1 MDIFIFLLWSI
12 AIMIVFREKGFI
24 YYTNSSAIRFLLRRV
39 NQTSMLYIP
48 LIFKNNIIIASNNI
62 NIFIVIFL
70 GIIYFIYILN
80 NWSNFQ
86 FLIADIGFLR
96 KENPTYIYLINL
108 INSIFLIIGEELYFR
123 FILYELLYDSKLLF
137 LLMSSILFSFC
148 HIVSNPKKYKKLD
161 IVIQFTFS
169 IISCILLII
178 SGELIYS
185 IVAHLLYNS
194 PYLLVL
200 IKRILNNN

>member
-1 MDIFIFLLWSI
+1 MYIFIFLLWSM

-24 YYTNSSAIRFLLRRV
+24 YETNNSVIKFLLRRV

-48 LIFKNNIIIASNNI
+48 LIFKNNIVIVSNNV
-62 NIFIVIFL
+62 NILIVIFL
-70 GIIYFIYILN
+70 GVIYFMYILN
-80 NWSNFQ
+80 NWRNFQ
-86 FLIADIGFLR
+86 FLIADIGFLK

-123 FILYELLYDSKLLF
+123 FILSELLYDSKLLF
-137 LLMSSILFSFC
+137 LLVSSILFIFC
-148 HIVSNPKKYKKLD
+148 HVVSNPKMYKKVD
-161 IVIQFTFS
+161 IVTQFTFS
-169 IISCILLII
+169 VISGILLII

-200 IKRILNNN
+200 IKRIWINN